1 MKSSPDP
8 VSPNVIQLEVCRLVP
23 NLKNTKR
30 ISGKRLITDPETK
43 EVMLEIIRDFVSQL
57 LCGIQTSGDGT
68 LTAQQVYSLTQSLPH
83 DDCWTVIPD
92 LRVTAELAPDDGA
105 TITIERL

>member
-1 MKSSPDP
+1 MKSSPEKPSP
-8 VSPNVIQLEVCRLVP
+8 VAIRLEVRQLVP

-30 ISGKRLITDPETK
+30 IGYKRLLTDPDVK
-43 EVMLEIIRDFVSQL
+43 QAMREIVSSFVSQL
-57 LCGIQTSGDGT
+57 LCVIQTRGDAT
-68 LTAQQVYSLTQSLPH
+68 VTAQQVFYLTQLLPH